1 MLPELFENLE
11 ERIMDLMAHLNI
23 SDLLK
28 KYKKKINHV
37 TFITIETS
45 FSIWEKH
52 YGFLLLNIS
61 YQIFES
67 LTHLFHHFVYLTKR
81 PLILCF

>member
-52 YGFLLLNIS
+52 YGFLLL
-61 YQIFES
+61 
-67 LTHLFHHFVYLTKR
+67 
-81 PLILCF
+81 